1 MERNDR
7 SGADGRDGN
16 GGGGGLEGRK
26 RAWYDVPRPGILF
39 RKIEEVFHVGDN
51 GLCIAKNDIEEVT
64 GCRLAGILCRKVEV
78 GYTKFRGVFRLPDTN
93 GIAILSLL
101 IAPSHSPAGVF
112 NLAEDR

>member
-1 MERNDR
+1 M
-7 SGADGRDGN
+7 
-16 GGGGGLEGRK
+16 EGRK

-64 GCRLAGILCRKVEV
+64 GCRLTGILCRKVEV

-93 GIAILSLL
+93 GIAISSLL